1 MKRIPIVLGVMIVV
15 LAGCGADPEPEASPT
30 VMRAAQAAKAAAA
43 DPVTRMARA
52 VGGGKPGASVDVKYE
67 FLAKPEVGKPV
78 EVDLALIP
86 NAGVSAVDIE
96 ISGMDGISLTG
107 TLTQTF
113 TDAKAGEPYKHRF
126 SLLPERNGV
135 FYLTVVATT
144 HIGAATMGRTFSIPF
159 VVGVASPVQEK
170 VEAPPVDSTGQ
181 PVQAAPAVE
190 TST

>member
-86 NAGVSAVDIE
+86 NAGVSALDIS
-96 ISGMDGISLTG
+96 ISGMDGVSLTG
-107 TLTQTF
+107 TLTQSF
-113 TDAKAGEPYKHRF
+113 SDAKAGEPYRHRF

-159 VVGVASPVQEK
+159 VVGAPPAQEK
-170 VEAPPVDSTGQ
+170 AEAPPTDATGQ

-190 TST
+190 TTT